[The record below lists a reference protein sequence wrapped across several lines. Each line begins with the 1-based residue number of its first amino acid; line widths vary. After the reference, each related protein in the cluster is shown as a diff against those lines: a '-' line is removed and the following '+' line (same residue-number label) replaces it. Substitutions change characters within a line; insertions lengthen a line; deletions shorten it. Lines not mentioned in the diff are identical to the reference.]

1 MTTIT
6 HRRRLA
12 VAIASAAAATAMAT
26 GMATALAPVAEA
38 DGSWGAIAYSS
49 NGSWGRAW
57 DYPTQAAAQSTA
69 VKSCGYTDCKALTT
83 FANCGAVALNG
94 SRLQGGSGANL
105 SAAMKDALS
114 RAGGGYIDTWA
125 CN

>member
-1 MTTIT
+1 MTMIT

-12 VAIASAAAATAMAT
+12 VAIASAAAATAMT
-26 GMATALAPVAEA
+26 VALAPAAEA
-38 DGSWGAIAYSS
+38 SDVWGAIAYSS

-57 DYPTQAAAQSTA
+57 DYPTKAAAQATA
-69 VKSCGYTDCKALTT
+69 VKSCGYTDCSPLTT
-83 FANCGAVALNG
+83 FTACGAVALNG
-94 SRLQGGSGANL
+94 SHLQGGSGDTL
-105 SAAMKDALS
+105 SAAMRDALS